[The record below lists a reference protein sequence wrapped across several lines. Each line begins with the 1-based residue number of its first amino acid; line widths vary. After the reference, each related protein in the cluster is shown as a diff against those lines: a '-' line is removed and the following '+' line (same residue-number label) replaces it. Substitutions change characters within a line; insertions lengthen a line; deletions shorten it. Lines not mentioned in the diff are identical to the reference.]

1 MGGFTPAPRK
11 PGDFVRD
18 ADGSPRIAHL
28 TKRNKNG
35 KPTMVK
41 ASRPSGYGDQLEN
54 GYALKKWEERGI
66 ALGVAR
72 TNGVNGPALTR
83 LLDADDAT
91 AERLADSLIAR
102 WKGAADLKRSA
113 DIGTWVHSVIAG
125 GPVDMAEADRLG
137 LHPEMVDIIRSEWA
151 AFLNHWDLTVLA
163 QELPVVSDRWGCA
176 GTSDAYVRSDNDVV
190 GAGIFAGDVVVL
202 DVKTGKLTTGNDGTP
217 DWWLTYPVQL
227 AIYAD
232 GVLYNADAQAAGLP
246 PTDFDNP
253 YRKPLPWD
261 VRKDIGLIAHFD
273 AAAMIAGQ
281 RRDLMA
287 LVPVDLTVGAA
298 GADLVA
304 NLRAW
309 SKLAGCLP
317 VLRPTQDAEQ
327 VTADPLPLLS
337 AEPTTVAVPPAAAV
351 VKDTPTPQEQFA
363 AMPSGPPSEGDD
375 LNGDGYA
382 GQWTALIAE
391 AGRLK
396 AADLTAHATWLGWR
410 EQAVHAGVDYHSGSG
425 KRSVRRFEILRG
437 TLMLA
442 GVGVCGWSDDDM
454 VKSLVVSVTD
464 NHAVLWPVITAG
476 HALGSLD
483 HVQAAAFAELVDHAI
498 NGAVD
503 LEHHDDH
510 IRFTAI

>member
-1 MGGFTPAPRK
+1 
-11 PGDFVRD
+11 
-18 ADGSPRIAHL
+18 
-28 TKRNKNG
+28 
-35 KPTMVK
+35 
-41 ASRPSGYGDQLEN
+41 
-54 GYALKKWEERGI
+54 
-66 ALGVAR
+66 
-72 TNGVNGPALTR
+72 
-83 LLDADDAT
+83 
-91 AERLADSLIAR
+91 
-102 WKGAADLKRSA
+102 
-113 DIGTWVHSVIAG
+113 
-125 GPVDMAEADRLG
+125 
-137 LHPEMVDIIRSEWA
+137 
-151 AFLNHWDLTVLA
+151 
-163 QELPVVSDRWGCA
+163 
-176 GTSDAYVRSDNDVV
+176 VRSDNDVV

-202 DVKTGKLTTGNDGTP
+202 DVKTGKLTTGDDGTP
-217 DWWLTYPVQL
+217 NWWLTHPVQL

-232 GVLYNADAQAAGLP
+232 GVLYDADAQAAGDP
-246 PTDFDNP
+246 PTDLDNP

-261 VRKDIGLIAHFD
+261 VRKDIAHFD
-273 AAAMIAGQ
+273 AAAMLAGQ

-327 VTADPLPLLS
+327 VTADPLLLLP
-337 AEPTTVAVPPAAAV
+337 AEPTTVAVPPAATV

-363 AMPSGPPSEGDD
+363 AMPSGAPSEGDD
-375 LNGDGYA
+375 LNGDEFA
-382 GQWTALIAE
+382 AQWTALIAQ
-391 AGRLK
+391 AGKLK
-396 AADLTAHATWLGWR
+396 AADVAAHATWLGWR

-437 TLMLA
+437 TLLLA
-442 GVGVCGWSDDDM
+442 GSDFAGDDM
-454 VKSLVVSVTD
+454 VKNLVVSVTD
-464 NHAVLWPVITAG
+464 DDAVLWPVITAG

-503 LEHHDDH
+503 LDHRTDH